1 MIAAMLDP
9 FVLNE
14 NHLTLGVS
22 IGIAAH
28 KDGEMDPEELLQ
40 QADQAMYRAK
50 LAGGTRTGNS
60 ESSAIRLVA
69 RQDTKND
76 HGAFGIEMKA
86 DAQISRTKPEFVSE
100 RTTEPFDLAF
110 CCFNETK
117 DYARDSLLICFI
129 EAPKIF
135 FGELGPP
142 QRQSHSAI
150 PSRRSSSSCEMV
162 SPERASV
169 NPPSKSSSSGSSSRG
184 APSSASC
191 NASDAVSNAIKMRA
205 AVVSSVSGSLS
216 TISCSISRVVMM
228 PPSRLLQ
235 SS

>member
-86 DAQISRTKPEFVSE
+86 DAQIPARSRNSSPRGPRSRLTSPSAVSMKR
-100 RTTEPFDLAF
+100 RTT
-110 CCFNETK
+110 
-117 DYARDSLLICFI
+117 
-129 EAPKIF
+129 
-135 FGELGPP
+135 
-142 QRQSHSAI
+142 
-150 PSRRSSSSCEMV
+150 
-162 SPERASV
+162 
-169 NPPSKSSSSGSSSRG
+169 
-184 APSSASC
+184 
-191 NASDAVSNAIKMRA
+191 
-205 AVVSSVSGSLS
+205 
-216 TISCSISRVVMM
+216 RVT
-228 PPSRLLQ
+228 RC
-235 SS
+235 